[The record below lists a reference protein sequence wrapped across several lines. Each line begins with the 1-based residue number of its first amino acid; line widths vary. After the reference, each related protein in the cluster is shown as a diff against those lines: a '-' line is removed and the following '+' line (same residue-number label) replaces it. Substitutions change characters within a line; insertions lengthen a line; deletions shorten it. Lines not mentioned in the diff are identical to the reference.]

1 MARKVKVEEVIST
14 IEEVQREVDRIAG
27 LMLAKGL
34 IKPFC
39 GFDLRSNATP
49 NMFARWDVIGKSTYD
64 VSTYEWFRG
73 KTVAE
78 MIAAAD
84 VWVDALPTPQERA
97 HSDFTKLVATALE
110 FGKANGFD
118 DVLVNPL
125 AEAMKR
131 LSENALEFHGAGVGT
146 R

>member
-1 MARKVKVEEVIST
+1 MAKKIMVSDVQDKTAIMT
-14 IEEVQREVDRIAG
+14 IAEVQRDVDRIAG

-39 GFDLRSNATP
+39 GFDVKSNQASA
-49 NMFARWDVIGKSTYD
+49 MFANWLPIGASPYSGN
-64 VSTYEWFRG
+64 VYEWFKG
-73 KTVAE
+73 ETVVE

-84 VWVDALPTPQERA
+84 AWVNALPTPQERA
-97 HSDFTKLVATALE
+97 HADFTKLIATALE
-110 FGKANGFD
+110 FGKAHGFD

-131 LSENALEFHGAGVGT
+131 LSENALEDL